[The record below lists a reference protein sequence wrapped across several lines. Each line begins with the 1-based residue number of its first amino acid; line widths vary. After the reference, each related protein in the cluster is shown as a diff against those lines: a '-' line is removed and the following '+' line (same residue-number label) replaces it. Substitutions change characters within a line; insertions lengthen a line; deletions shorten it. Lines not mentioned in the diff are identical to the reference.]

1 MSLQDRLLAYAELD
15 REQRALCAGLDAAAR
30 RLLAQKKKA
39 DQLAQEE
46 KELHALAMHHKA
58 QAKNHEVTAQ
68 GFADRIA
75 SLREKMN
82 EAKNNN
88 AYQAL
93 LVEVS
98 IIEKEKA
105 AAEEA
110 SLESTGK
117 AEAAD
122 ARAKESSGRVAEH
135 HKIVVAAAQE
145 VATARDE
152 INARLVEVRTK
163 RDAAGAALPPK
174 VLELC
179 QKLADRL
186 DGDAVCM
193 IGETSRKFHEYSC
206 EGCSM
211 KVPRQLVNA
220 LLNQPEMP
228 CTCSSCGR
236 LLAMP
241 ADLRESLL
249 EGTEKKGTEKK

>member
-1 MSLQDRLLAYAELD
+1 MSLQDRLLAYAQLD

-58 QAKNHEVTAQ
+58 QARNHEVSAQ
-68 GFADRIA
+68 GFAERIA
-75 SLREKMN
+75 GLRVKMG
-82 EAKNNN
+82 ETKTNN

-98 IIEKEKA
+98 IVEKEQA
-105 AAEEA
+105 TAEEA

-117 AEAAD
+117 AEETE
-122 ARAKESSGRVAEH
+122 ARAKEATQRAAEH

-152 INARLVEVRTK
+152 INARLTEVRAK
-163 RDAAGAALPPK
+163 RDAAGAALPQK

-186 DGDAVCM
+186 DGDAVCLVA
-193 IGETSRKFHEYSC
+193 ETSRKFHEYSC

-211 KVPRQLVNA
+211 KVPRQLINA
-220 LLNQPEMP
+220 LLNQPETP
-228 CTCSSCGR
+228 CSCPSCGR

-241 ADLRESLL
+241 AELRESLL
-249 EGTEKKGTEKK
+249 EGADKKGTEKK

>member
-1 MSLQDRLLAYAELD
+1 MSLQEHLLAYAELD

-39 DQLAQEE
+39 DQLEQEE
-46 KELHALAMHHKA
+46 KELHTLALHHKA
-58 QAKNHEVTAQ
+58 QARNHEVTAQ
-68 GFADRIA
+68 GFGERIA
-75 SLREKMN
+75 TLREKMN

-98 IIEKEKA
+98 IIEKEKNT
-105 AAEEA
+105 AEEA
-110 SLESTGK
+110 SLDSTGK
-117 AEAAD
+117 AETAD
-122 ARAKESSGRVAEH
+122 ARTKEATARVADH
-135 HKIVVAAAQE
+135 RKILVAAAQE

-152 INARLVEVRTK
+152 INARLIEVRAK
-163 RDAAGAALPPK
+163 RDAAGALLPAK

-186 DGDAVCM
+186 DGDAVCLVS
-193 IGETSRKFHEYSC
+193 ETSRKFHEYSC

-211 KVPRQLVNA
+211 KVPRQMVNA
-220 LLNQPEMP
+220 LLNQPETP
-228 CTCSSCGR
+228 CTCPSCGR

-249 EGTEKKGTEKK
+249 EGADKKGSEKK